1 MIKGIEMDKIVGYDW
16 ADIQRAQQGGKLAK
30 SVDLSKPVDHSLM
43 PGDLE
48 LFEQYGIAG
57 LQAKGFAGVVDRL
70 ARNGY
75 K

>member
-1 MIKGIEMDKIVGYDW
+1 MDKIFGYEW
-16 ADIQRAQQGGKLAK
+16 TDIQRAQQGGKLAR

-48 LFEQYGIAG
+48 LLAQHGIEG
-57 LQAKGFAGVVDRL
+57 LQAKGFAGVIDRL
-70 ARNGY
+70 NRNGI